1 MKVLFL
7 TPWYPHRYDAMSGL
21 FVRKHA
27 QAVASQGVEVGVIS
41 MYHEPSITHN
51 EIANEMVNGV
61 REVILYTKKSGIT
74 ALVCDNIIWLNVL
87 RIKPL

>member
-27 QAVASQGVEVGVIS
+27 QAVARQGVEVTVLS
-41 MYHEPSITHN
+41 QCLVDEPLLNEEQFSIFN
-51 EIANEMVNGV
+51 FQFSIFIFPLRVW
-61 REVILYTKKSGIT
+61 SGH
-74 ALVCDNIIWLNVL
+74 LRSVC
-87 RIKPL
+87 R